1 MTTPAPPPPAP
12 FTLAAPVP
20 SLLWDTFEEA
30 LRLNVRRLAK
40 DIATTLGQ
48 PDAPLLQALLKAP
61 AGTVR
66 PYLFEED
73 GAAAEKEVDMRCDY
87 LCQRPEAPR
96 FLQPCRQPVVWVG
109 AESCCRCSEHLYSRQ
124 VKPGTLP
131 VLEALESC
139 ESDAALYVGPD
150 EVVYTAEYEPCGRY
164 ERETKRLILF
174 QAAAAPDDTA

>member
-1 MTTPAPPPPAP
+1 MTAPPP

-48 PDAPLLQALLKAP
+48 PDAPLIQALLKAP
-61 AGTVR
+61 AGSVR

-96 FLQPCRQPVVWVG
+96 FLQPCRQPVVWIG
-109 AESCCRCSEHLYSRQ
+109 AERRCRCSEHLYSRQ
-124 VKPGTLP
+124 VQTGSMP
-131 VLEALESC
+131 VLTPLEST
-139 ESDAALYVGPD
+139 EAELPLFVAADG
-150 EVVYTAEYEPCGRY
+150 VVYTTEYEPCGRY
-164 ERETKRLILF
+164 DQETKRLALF
-174 QAAAAPDDTA
+174 TIAGAGGT